1 MNLLIAIVVGGI
13 GGFIGLKIGLPQ
25 GALLGSL
32 LLIAVINA
40 SGVMKVGTLPTP
52 LLFVMYVLIGVE
64 LASRVDRSTLSAL
77 GRAWLP
83 AILFVA
89 ALMIVTVLF
98 SLLISK
104 FFGLDLATSLFGTS
118 PGAISGITTMGS
130 SFGANVPVV
139 VALHT
144 LRVTVLVF
152 AIPWIYK
159 LLVR

>member
-1 MNLLIAIVVGGI
+1 MNLLIAIAVGGI

-32 LLIAVINA
+32 LLLAVMNA
-40 SGVMKVGTLPTP
+40 SGVLKVGTLPTP

-64 LASRVDRSTLSAL
+64 LASRVDRSTLGAL
-77 GRAWLP
+77 GKAWLP

-89 ALMIVTVLF
+89 ALLVVTVVF
-98 SLLISK
+98 SLLISR
-104 FFGLDLATSLFGTS
+104 FFSLDLATSLFGTS

-130 SFGANVPVV
+130 SFGANIPVV
-139 VALHT
+139 VAIHT